1 MAHPQQLQFIKTVSS
16 NLTESYKNISILE
29 IGSYDV
35 NGSVR
40 NFFPDSNYVGVDLT
54 EGPGV
59 DLVCSGDEVSHPD
72 NTYDIC
78 ISCECFEH
86 NPNWVS
92 TFRNMYRMTKNGGL
106 VIMTCAT
113 TGRAEHGTTR
123 TEPKHSPGTQSINW
137 DYYKN
142 LTSDDF
148 IENFNISEMFKSH
161 FFMVNIYS
169 NDLYFIGYK
178 TGKENNIFTASINQ
192 LKELS
197 SKELEVLQNYI
208 SRTKKSEKLIPK
220 PLRPL
225 YRKFRSFISK
235 EHKPSNIVDIFN

>member
-1 MAHPQQLQFIKTVSS
+1 MM
-16 NLTESYKNISILE
+16 LTDQSRI
-29 IGSYDV
+29 
-35 NGSVR
+35 
-40 NFFPDSNYVGVDLT
+40 FFPDSNYVGVDLT

-113 TGRAEHGTTR
+113 TDRAEHGTTR

-161 FFMVNIYS
+161 FLWSI
-169 NDLYFIGYK
+169 FIRM
-178 TGKENNIFTASINQ
+178 IFI
-192 LKELS
+192 LS
-197 SKELEVLQNYI
+197 D
-208 SRTKKSEKLIPK
+208 TKPEMKM
-220 PLRPL
+220 
-225 YRKFRSFISK
+225 
-235 EHKPSNIVDIFN
+235 IFLPPA